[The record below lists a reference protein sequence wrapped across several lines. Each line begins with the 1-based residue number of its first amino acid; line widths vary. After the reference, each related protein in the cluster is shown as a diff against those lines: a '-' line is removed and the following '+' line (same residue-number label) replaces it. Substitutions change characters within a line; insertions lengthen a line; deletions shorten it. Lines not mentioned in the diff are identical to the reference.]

1 MRFFFWRDGLNA
13 DSSRRRSKR
22 GQARRPRRRPAG
34 IKLSLEALED
44 RSMPSFLAPV
54 NYAAGS
60 DPHYAVVSADFNGD
74 GKPDLAVA
82 GLPVRVLLGNGDGT
96 FQTALNS
103 VTGGH
108 PYAVG
113 DFNGD
118 GKLDLVT
125 PGSGG
130 VSVLPGNGD
139 GTFQGPQSIALPGQF
154 PLGYTGTT
162 PLPQDPRSAA
172 VGDLNSDGKMD
183 LAVAASTSFTV
194 FDGFGPY
201 GELYYH
207 TQYDGYVNVLLGNGD
222 GTFAGPT
229 VTHLN
234 SGAPVA
240 IALGNVN
247 ADGNRDV
254 ITASADSGTVSVLL
268 GNGNGT
274 LQAPIDSSVGN
285 YPPQAL
291 AVGDLDADGRLD
303 VVTGNGNESVSVL
316 LGKGDGTFQPA
327 QNTALNVYPYSLA
340 LADFN
345 RDGKPDIVTG
355 NNIVGANNNNNDVN
369 VLLAKGGGAFHPAQR
384 FAAGSGLS
392 ALAVGDFNGDA
403 FPDLA
408 VTSFTSSNV
417 SVLLN
422 TQDWRLFQLGGF
434 PSATAAGEAHTLTVT
449 ALDTLG
455 NVMTGYTGTVHFAS
469 SDPQAV
475 LPADYTFT
483 AGDHG
488 THTFSVTLKTAG
500 TYSITVSDTTVPSF
514 TGVQEH
520 IVVNPGAVSRFEV
533 SGFPSSVSVGE
544 YGSFTVTAYDAYG
557 NLATNYAGTVHFTSS
572 DGQAVLPDDY
582 TFAGSTIYQDELY
595 VVLQTVGTQSITV
608 TDIAAPGVS
617 GTEAGIRVNPS
628 VSITGPD
635 AGLRNQA
642 LTFTLGAGALPA
654 GTVFTY
660 TIDWNGDGV
669 VDQTVSGPS
678 GTTVTHSYAA
688 SGTYSV
694 GVAATVQIGT
704 EVYASPLT
712 TRSVL
717 ISAVTVTVQADPGD
731 ATKSALVVQ
740 GTADADDLRF
750 DRRDGNE
757 IGVWVTGYSFGG
769 ALFLGSFSAPG
780 GAAFG
785 HLLVYG
791 YGGDDGIELLDDLAV
806 PALLFGG
813 DGNDT
818 LLVYG
823 GLSNNVLVGGA
834 GDDGLWGGSGRDLL
848 IGGLGADTLRAAFGG
863 SILIGGTTDYD
874 ANVLALLAIMK
885 EWGRT
890 DVAYSTRVKHLQGS
904 LAGGLNGSYR
914 LTATTMHDDN
924 AIDTL
929 YGWDGMDWFVVG
941 GRGKK
946 RDKVYDQTNGEVI
959 TTL

>member
-1 MRFFFWRDGLNA
+1 MRFLSWLDGLNA
-13 DSSRRRSKR
+13 DSSRRRTKHD
-22 GQARRPRRRPAG
+22 QARRPRRKPEG

-44 RSMPSFLAPV
+44 RCLPSFGPATLYPV
-54 NYAAGS
+54 GAFPSHIASG
-60 DPHYAVVSADFNGD
+60 DFNGD
-74 GKPDLAVA
+74 NRIDLVV
-82 GLPVRVLLGNGDGT
+82 GNYFGNSVSVLLGNPGGT

-103 VTGGH
+103 ATGANLEGL
-108 PYAVG
+108 AVG
-113 DFNGD
+113 DFNAD
-118 GKLDLVT
+118 GKLDVVT
-125 PGSGG
+125 TSSGDQ
-130 VSVLPGNGD
+130 VVNVLLGNGN
-139 GTFQGPQSIALPGQF
+139 GTFQAPRSIALPAQF
-154 PLGYTGTT
+154 PPGYTGTA
-162 PLPQDPRSAA
+162 PLPQSPRSVA

-183 LAVAASTSFTV
+183 LAVAASTAFTV
-194 FDGFGPY
+194 FDGWGPY
-201 GELYYH
+201 GPYYH

-222 GTFAGPT
+222 GTFASPT
-229 VTHLN
+229 ATHLDD
-234 SGAPVA
+234 GEPVA
-240 IALGNVN
+240 IALGHVN
-247 ADGNRDV
+247 ADGNLDV
-254 ITASADSGTVSVLL
+254 LTAAGSVASVSVLL

-274 LQAPIDSSVGN
+274 LQAPINSSTGS
-285 YPPQAL
+285 YPTRAF

-303 VVTGNGNESVSVL
+303 VVKGNGDGTVSVL
-316 LGKGDGTFQPA
+316 LGNGNGTFQPA

-340 LADFN
+340 IADFN
-345 RDGKPDIVTG
+345 RDGKPDVVAANG
-355 NNIVGANNNNNDVN
+355 NGAS
-369 VLLAKGGGAFHPAQR
+369 VLLARGGGAFLPAQH
-384 FAAGSGLS
+384 FATGSGAWVLT
-392 ALAVGDFNGDA
+392 AGDFNGDA

-408 VTSFTSSNV
+408 VVSPPADNV
-417 SVLLN
+417 AVLLN
-422 TQDWRLFQLGGF
+422 TQDWRSFLVGGF
-434 PSATAAGEAHTLTVT
+434 PSATTAGEAHTLTVT

-455 NVMTGYTGTVHFAS
+455 NVMTGYTGTVHFTS
-469 SDPQAV
+469 TDPQAV

-488 THTFSVTLKTAG
+488 THTFTVTLKTAG
-500 TYSITVSDTTVPSF
+500 TYSITVSDTTTPGF

-533 SGFPSSVSVGE
+533 SGFPSSVSVGD

-557 NLATNYAGTVHFTSS
+557 NPATNYAGTVHFTSS
-572 DGQAVLPDDY
+572 DGQALLPDDY
-582 TFAGSTIYQDELY
+582 TFVGSTIYQDELY
-595 VVLQTVGTQSITV
+595 IVLQTVGTQSITV
-608 TDIAAPGVS
+608 TDIAAPGVT
-617 GTEAGIRVNPS
+617 GTEAGIRVNPLA
-628 VSITGPD
+628 SITGPD
-635 AGLRNQA
+635 VGLRNQA

-660 TIDWNGDGV
+660 TIDWNGDSV

-688 SGTYSV
+688 SGAYSI
-694 GVAATVQIGT
+694 GVTATVQIGT

-717 ISAVTVTVQADPGD
+717 ITAVTVTVQADPGD
-731 ATKSALVVQ
+731 ATRSALVVQ

-757 IGVWVTGYSFGG
+757 IGVWVTGYYFGG

-791 YGGDDGIELLDDLAV
+791 YGGDDGIELLEDLAV

-834 GDDGLWGGSGRDLL
+834 GNDGLWGGSGRDLL

-874 ANVLALLAIMK
+874 ANVPALLALMK

-924 AIDTL
+924 AIDSL

-946 RDKVYDQTNGEVI
+946 RDKVYDKTKGEVI